1 MKETTKTFID
11 GLCVGSAL
19 MYLAVAISNL
29 YGWPTVFM
37 GIGVI
42 GFSYCML
49 TIALAAEEERSW
61 RRRNYEEGSHDYYGN
76 KVEDENK

>member
-19 MYLAVAISNL
+19 MYLAMAIANL
-29 YGWPTVFM
+29 YGWATVFM